1 MRFVFRNKLVSVRIG
16 KVQSRAGSLTISTAS
31 ASASLQVKGLIYPM
45 AEKSLLDI
53 LLFRLSSHKSVTPQ
67 EDLGVSPGHS
77 KCLRDPEYHTWAAA
91 LSSALSC
98 SLGERLTG
106 NWRHVGKRAIPQDL
120 DHLPSALEGF

>member
-53 LLFRLSSHKSVTPQ
+53 LLFKLSSHESVAPQ
-67 EDLGVSPGHS
+67 EDLRVSPGHS
-77 KCLRDPEYHTWAAA
+77 LLCVIWRIILGQQHYHQHFPV
-91 LSSALSC
+91 
-98 SLGERLTG
+98 R
-106 NWRHVGKRAIPQDL
+106 
-120 DHLPSALEGF
+120 